1 MGMGPLDGS
10 DLGSQERMVG
20 IKVLVYTM
28 AFQTERSQSYAL
40 VMSEESSSLSIP
52 GRYRHGLLNQA
63 TIVQMLKKGSQFLD
77 EAAYKNTPTL

>member
-28 AFQTERSQSYAL
+28 YFQTERSQSHAL
-40 VMSEESSSLSIP
+40 VIGEESSSPSIP
-52 GRYRHGLLNQA
+52 GRYRHSLLNQA
-63 TIVQMLKKGSQFLD
+63 TIVQSLKKVPSFLM
-77 EAAYKNTPTL
+77 KLPL

>member
-28 AFQTERSQSYAL
+28 ASPLTQSHTL
-40 VMSEESSSLSIP
+40 VMSEKCSSPSIP

-63 TIVQMLKKGSQFLD
+63 IIVQMLKKVPSFLMML
-77 EAAYKNTPTL
+77 PL